1 MSTAYSESNIWAPT
15 GQQKRARDIPICSQK
30 MLISPLRVT
39 GEVGMGRDAAT
50 TVRLR
55 NLISR
60 IESQT
65 ESGGLHWEKQVGSA
79 HRYARLNN
87 NLLILGP
94 ATPLSDTRVPRY
106 LFITPFDSPDCIE
119 INSND
124 AELGADV
131 IKLAQEVE
139 TASDNEPPTDP
150 FAITDQLLERF
161 ES

>member
-1 MSTAYSESNIWAPT
+1 
-15 GQQKRARDIPICSQK
+15 
-30 MLISPLRVT
+30 
-39 GEVGMGRDAAT
+39 MGRDAAT
-50 TVRLR
+50 TDRLR

-65 ESGGLHWEKQVGSA
+65 ESGELHWEKQVGSA

-94 ATPLSDTRVPRY
+94 ASPLSDHSVPRY
-106 LFITPFDSPDCIE
+106 LFVTPFDSPDCIE

-124 AELGADV
+124 AELGAAV
-131 IKLAQEVE
+131 TKLVQTVE

-150 FAITDQLLERF
+150 FALTGDLLARL
-161 ES
+161 SS

>member
-1 MSTAYSESNIWAPT
+1 
-15 GQQKRARDIPICSQK
+15 
-30 MLISPLRVT
+30 
-39 GEVGMGRDAAT
+39 MGRDAAT
-50 TVRLR
+50 TDRLR

-60 IESQT
+60 IKSQT
-65 ESGGLHWEKQVGSA
+65 ESGGLHWERQVGSA

-94 ATPLSDTRVPRY
+94 ATPLSDRSVPRY

-119 INSND
+119 INSDD
-124 AELGADV
+124 AELGPDV